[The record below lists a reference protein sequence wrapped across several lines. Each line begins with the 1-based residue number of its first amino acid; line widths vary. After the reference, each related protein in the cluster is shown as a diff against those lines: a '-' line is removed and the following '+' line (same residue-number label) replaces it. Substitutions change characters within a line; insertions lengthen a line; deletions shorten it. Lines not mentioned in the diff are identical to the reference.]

1 MQRGETME
9 KSWTED
15 EVYLLAERGYGL
27 YQQGFYREAAVLFE
41 GLTAIAPEN
50 AYCRTALAAAY
61 LSLGDAQRAV
71 QELNTLLEQ
80 NPANHEARARRT
92 EVYCDLRLW
101 NEARRDLEVLRRNSE
116 WQHFQRL
123 QWRLRSAGQSL

>member
-1 MQRGETME
+1 ME
-9 KSWTED
+9 KGWTED
-15 EVYLLAERGYGL
+15 EIYLLADRGYGL

-50 AYCRTALAAAY
+50 AYCRTALAAAC
-61 LSLGDAQRAV
+61 LMLGDQQRAV
-71 QELNTLLEQ
+71 QELNTVLHQ

-92 EVYCDLRLW
+92 ELYCDLKQW
-101 NEARRDLEVLRRNSE
+101 KEARRDLEILRRNSQ

-123 QWRLRSAGQSL
+123 QWRLRAAGQASE